1 MRVAAHNLLSLR
13 WRLIVENRLAAI
25 SRVVLSVALLLAAGC
40 MSGCGGYDVGPDPLP
55 WSAPEETPGVK
66 SGS

>member
-1 MRVAAHNLLSLR
+1 
-13 WRLIVENRLAAI
+13 VENRLAAI